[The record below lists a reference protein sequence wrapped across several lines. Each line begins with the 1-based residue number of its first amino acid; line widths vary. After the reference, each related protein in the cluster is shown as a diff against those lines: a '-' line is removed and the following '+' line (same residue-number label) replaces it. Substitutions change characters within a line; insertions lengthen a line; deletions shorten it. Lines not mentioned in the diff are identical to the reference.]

1 MMSNCHNASHF
12 AQMWEQRDHQ
22 RGGPFWGAA
31 GPIDAIREHATS
43 VARNL
48 GEPWLREWLAQGHR
62 GHTDEMATAM
72 YRLRLD
78 AATVSAQVRVVDST
92 ELELTLTRKL

>member
-1 MMSNCHNASHF
+1 MTSNCHDANSLCPDVGATRH
-12 AQMWEQRDHQ
+12 HG
-22 RGGPFWGAA
+22 GGPLWGAA

-48 GEPWLREWLAQGHR
+48 GEPWLRECQGHR

-78 AATVSAQVRVVDST
+78 AATVSDQARVVDST
-92 ELELTLTRKL
+92 LLELTLTTRL